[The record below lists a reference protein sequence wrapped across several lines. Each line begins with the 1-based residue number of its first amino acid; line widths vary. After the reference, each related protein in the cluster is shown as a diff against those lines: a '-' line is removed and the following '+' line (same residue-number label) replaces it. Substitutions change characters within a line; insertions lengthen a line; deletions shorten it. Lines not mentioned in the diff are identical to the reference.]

1 MHVLV
6 VDSHP
11 EIREILNKSPEVV
24 AVGDAAAAMAI
35 LATGEVRE
43 LFCGAWGLARDGKD
57 VQDVLRLAAALK
69 VPAAVMAFHPWA
81 LCREFGVPQVDKAEV
96 LERFG

>member
-35 LATGEVRE
+35 LATG
-43 LFCGAWGLARDGKD
+43 G
-57 VQDVLRLAAALK
+57 
-69 VPAAVMAFHPWA
+69 P
-81 LCREFGVPQVDKAEV
+81 
-96 LERFG
+96 